1 MGLFGKLL
9 GGDTVRGAL
18 QGAGDLA
25 GDIRDAV
32 TGEGN
37 KARMRELEAN
47 LQRAQV
53 ELTKMEAQHASLFV
67 AGWRP
72 ALGWCIV
79 ASIAYTYLV
88 RPLVVG
94 IAGIELPTVETQ
106 ALWPILVGMLGL
118 AGYRTVEKAR
128 GVQDR
133 H

>member
-1 MGLFGKLL
+1 MGLFDKLI
-9 GGDTVRGAL
+9 GGDTARGL
-18 QGAGDLA
+18 LDGAGDLA
-25 GDIRDAV
+25 KDVREAV

-37 KARMRELEAN
+37 KYKLREIEAA
-47 LQRAQV
+47 LQQAQI
-53 ELTKMEAQHASLFV
+53 ELTKAEAQHASIFV

-79 ASIAYTYLV
+79 LSIAYTYLV
-88 RPLVVG
+88 RPLIVG
-94 IAGIELPTVETQ
+94 IAGIDLPAVETQ